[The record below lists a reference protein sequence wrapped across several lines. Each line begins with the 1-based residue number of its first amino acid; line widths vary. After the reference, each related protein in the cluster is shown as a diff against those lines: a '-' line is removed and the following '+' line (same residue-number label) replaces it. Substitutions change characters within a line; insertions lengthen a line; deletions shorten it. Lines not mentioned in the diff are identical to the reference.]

1 MGHKTT
7 PLKRNPTETM
17 QSLKRQSNCK
27 TKKQKQL
34 SQNTKQQN
42 QSQNKKKITKFTWPE
57 IDNDGSQPDIE
68 IFRKDE
74 GMTCMYFNYYYYF
87 ISFHNRVHCHAD

>member
-1 MGHKTT
+1 VGHKTT

-74 GMTCMYFNYYYYF
+74 GMTCMYYF
-87 ISFHNRVHCHAD
+87 VF

>member
-1 MGHKTT
+1 MGHKTA
-7 PLKRNPTETM
+7 PLKSNHTKTM
-17 QSLKRQSNCK
+17 QSLKRSSRK

-42 QSQNKKKITKFTWPE
+42 QSQNEKKSTKFTWPE
-57 IDNDGSQPDIE
+57 SDDDSEPSIE

-74 GMTCMYFNYYYYF
+74 GMTCKYFIYYY
-87 ISFHNRVHCHAD
+87 

>member
-17 QSLKRQSNCK
+17 QSLKRQSNRK
-27 TKKQKQL
+27 TKKQKQI
-34 SQNTKQQN
+34 SQNTKQ
-42 QSQNKKKITKFTWPE
+42 STKFTWPE
-57 IDNDGSQPDIE
+57 SDNDEPGIE

-74 GMTCMYFNYYYYF
+74 GMTCMYFTYQYYYYF
-87 ISFHNRVHCHAD
+87 IRLHFNAD